1 MSQNNNRLPP
11 IVLNSPSGRR
21 TDLNETN
28 ETQRVVRPRRNRQQQ
43 QQQQQRSR
51 SEQTTPSSSTNLRRG
66 ADNPAF
72 SSNNNNNNND
82 EDERGRAESE
92 TITRRQRRKRAD
104 TGEERTSK
112 KPPRA
117 AKKGQLNTKI
127 DNFVSNV
134 AYLQG
139 LEEDVVNYDDEPDEN
154 DESTT
159 TRNQQSDQ
167 QQSDISQKDLLDSSE
182 KDDKGGDAP
191 ESSYYKSTPTDK
203 FYLELEK
210 KFATQ
215 KKELYEKRKQ
225 ERLAQMFE
233 IQLRELQREDLKYQ
247 ISTPRTAL
255 YTHKFIRTIFLFVH
269 GINVGFQFWQVILIY
284 FLNAS
289 PFIVDKTKD
298 TKFNDFYYT
307 YLSTLSPL
315 LTLYQNLAMPFQC
328 LSYFFL
334 VICIVDCMDR

>member
-1 MSQNNNRLPP
+1 M
-11 IVLNSPSGRR
+11 
-21 TDLNETN
+21 
-28 ETQRVVRPRRNRQQQ
+28 
-43 QQQQQRSR
+43 
-51 SEQTTPSSSTNLRRG
+51 RRG
-66 ADNPAF
+66 GAADNPAF
-72 SSNNNNNNND
+72 SSNNNEE
-82 EDERGRAESE
+82 EDNEGGRVESE

-104 TGEERTSK
+104 LGEQRTSK

-159 TRNQQSDQ
+159 RNQQSSSDQ
-167 QQSDISQKDLLDSSE
+167 QQSDISQKDLLDTSE
-182 KDDKGGDAP
+182 KDDKGGGDAS
-191 ESSYYKSTPTDK
+191 ESYYKSTPTDK
-203 FYLELEK
+203 FYLEQEK

-255 YTHKFIRTIFLFVH
+255 YTHKFLRAIFLFVH
-269 GINVGFQFWQVILIY
+269 GLNVGFQFWQVILIY
-284 FLNAS
+284 FLNAA
-289 PFIVDKTKD
+289 PFVVDKTKD